1 MTYTSNDLGNPNL
14 QIRIETAATLRAQGN
29 AALPTLIAALDGT
42 EDESRF
48 RAAATLG
55 YIGNPAAI
63 PPLVE
68 TGRGAGYEVKLNCVW
83 ALGQIGDAQAIPPL
97 LEIVHAENSESP
109 DIRYAA
115 ALALVRLGRTE
126 ELQQALENSSEPTY
140 RVAYAAL
147 CAARFI

>member
-1 MTYTSNDLGNPNL
+1 MTYTTNDLGHPNL
-14 QIRIETAATLRAQGN
+14 QIRIEAAAAFRAQGRN
-29 AALPTLIAALDGT
+29 ALPSLITALDSP

-55 YIGNPAAI
+55 YIGDPAAI

-97 LEIVHAENSESP
+97 LEIVHAEDSESP

-126 ELQQALENSSEPTY
+126 ELHRALENASEPTY
-140 RVAYAAL
+140 RVAHAAL
-147 CAARFI
+147 SASRFL